1 MDWVGAYEKY
11 KTIFKT
17 YRLPLAFVD
26 LDRFDRNISYVAS
39 TQKNTGKTIRV
50 ASKSIRSVDLIKRVF
65 EKGGPVYKGVLAF
78 TMEEAAFLIDNGLD
92 DIIVAYPTVQASDL
106 ELFAEKTQQGATVS
120 LMVDSVAHLECISRK
135 AENAGLC
142 LNVCLDADM
151 SFRPFGGRIH
161 LGVRRSPLFDPD
173 QVLSLAKKALTMP
186 GLKITGFMGYEA
198 QIASL
203 NDDVPGQGPK
213 NWLLRFFKNRS
224 ARELW
229 ARRAQMINGLSAMG
243 IDLEVVNGGGSGS
256 LYFTG
261 QDDSVTEVTAGSA
274 FFAPGLFTYF
284 HDVHFEPSAFFA
296 LQVARI
302 PKKGMV
308 TCQGG
313 GYVGSGEVNAN
324 RLPWPVMPQGLS
336 YLPMEGAGEVQTPLV
351 LPKDCPALVPGDPV
365 FFQHAKA
372 GELCERFNEL
382 HLVTDNTCIGTVPTY
397 RGQGNAFL

>member
-106 ELFAEKTQQGATVS
+106 ELFAEKTQQGATIS

-173 QVLSLAKKALTMP
+173 QVLSLAKEALTMP

-198 QIASL
+198 QVASL

-224 ARELW
+224 ARELC
-229 ARRAQMINGLSAMG
+229 ARRAQMIKGLSAMG

-256 LYFTG
+256 LKFTG

-284 HDVHFEPSAFFA
+284 HDVHFEPSAFFV

-324 RLPWPVMPQGLS
+324 RLPWPVMPQELS

-351 LPKDCPALVPGDPV
+351 LPKDCPALDPGDPV

-382 HLVTDNTCIGTVPTY
+382 HLVTDNTCIGAVPTY